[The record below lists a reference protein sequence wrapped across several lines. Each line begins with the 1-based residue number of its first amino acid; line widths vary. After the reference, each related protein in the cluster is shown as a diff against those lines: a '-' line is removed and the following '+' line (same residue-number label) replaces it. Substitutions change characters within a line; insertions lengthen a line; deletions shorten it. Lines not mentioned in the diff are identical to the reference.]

1 MSMARNIVLVGTPG
15 SGKGTHAR
23 ILQEEFGIPHL
34 STGEMLRAAAA
45 SGSEL
50 GLKIK
55 ELIDG
60 GNFVPDEVMV
70 PFVVDKINSPECKNG
85 FILDG
90 FPRNLAQAELLDKM
104 LAEKGLKVDIV
115 IKLQVPDSY
124 VIKRILKRA
133 SCGDCNAMFQMEGHN
148 PVCPKCGSKNIIR
161 RADDN
166 LEAIKRRLK
175 IYRMVTAPI
184 TPYYEHKGILVC
196 VDATETIENV
206 SAEIKT
212 ALENEIQ

>member
-1 MSMARNIVLVGTPG
+1 MEVVRNIVLIGPPG
-15 SGKGTHAR
+15 AGKGTHAK
-23 ILQEEFGIPHL
+23 ILQKEFGIPHL
-34 STGEMLRAAAA
+34 STGEMLREAAA
-45 SGSEL
+45 SGSPA
-50 GLKIK
+50 GLEIK
-55 ELIDG
+55 ALIDG

-70 PFVVDKINSPECKNG
+70 PFVVDKINSAECKNG

-104 LAEKGLKVDIV
+104 LAEHGLKVDIV
-115 IKLQVPDSY
+115 IKIQVPDAY

-133 SCGDCNAMFQMEGHN
+133 QCGDCKTMYQLENEN
-148 PVCPKCGSKNIIR
+148 SVCPACGSKNVIR

-166 LEAIKRRLK
+166 LEAIKHRLK

-196 VDATETIENV
+196 IDGTGTIEEV
-206 SAEIKT
+206 SNDIIDAISVKD
-212 ALENEIQ
+212 

>member
-1 MSMARNIVLVGTPG
+1 MSMAQNIVLIGPPG
-15 SGKGTHAR
+15 AGKGTHAR
-23 ILQEEFGIPHL
+23 ILQKEFGIPHL

-55 ELIDG
+55 ALIDG

-104 LAEKGLKVDIV
+104 LAERGLKVDVV
-115 IKLQVPDSY
+115 IKIQVPDAY

-133 SCGDCNAMFQMEGHN
+133 ECGDCKAMFQMENGN
-148 PVCPKCGSKNIIR
+148 SVCPVCGSKNIIR

-166 LEAIKRRLK
+166 LESIKLRLK
-175 IYRMVTAPI
+175 IYRTVTAHI
-184 TPYYEHKGILVC
+184 TPYYEEKGVLMC
-196 VDATETIENV
+196 VDGTGTIEQV
-206 SAEIKT
+206 SEDIK
-212 ALENEIQ
+212 AAIQA